1 MTLIIG
7 IAGGTGSGKT
17 TVVERIISELG
28 EKNVSVIQHDAYYR
42 DRRDLPLHQ
51 REKINFDHPDALETE
66 LLIRHLEQLK
76 TGVSVEIPAY
86 DFSNHIRLE
95 ETKTVEP
102 RPAIL
107 VEGILVLA
115 ERGLRDLM
123 DVMVFVD
130 TDADVRLARRLV
142 RDLAD
147 RDRSL
152 EGVLEQY
159 EKTVRLMHLEFVE
172 PSKRWAHII
181 IPEGGHNAVG
191 VGMLASRIRSL
202 TETNGEEAS

>member
-152 EGVLEQY
+152 EGV
-159 EKTVRLMHLEFVE
+159 
-172 PSKRWAHII
+172 
-181 IPEGGHNAVG
+181 
-191 VGMLASRIRSL
+191 
-202 TETNGEEAS
+202 